1 MLRMTN
7 KDKSAATWS
16 DVKAKLDDFDRA
28 GLLGLVQDLYTTSK
42 DNQNFLHARFGLGC
56 DVLKPYKTIIER
68 WLWPDVFKHQEYSV
82 SKAKRPITDYKKA
95 SGLPEGVAELTVYY
109 CEQAI
114 SFSNEVGLDDG
125 AYYDALVRMFEQAL
139 KTVMALPETGRESLL
154 DRLQD
159 VRASG
164 QGIGWVSSTLSTTS
178 GNESVWSSII
188 EVTTWGQLRLLRV
201 NSRLRP
207 AAMPR
212 KRAVTFCQIFA
223 TSA

>member
-16 DVKAKLDDFDRA
+16 DVKAKLGDFDRS

-68 WLWPDVFKHQEYSV
+68 WLWPDVYKHQKYSV
-82 SKAKRPITDYKKA
+82 AKAKKPISDYKKA

-109 CEQAI
+109 CEQAM
-114 SFSNEVGLDDG
+114 SFSREVGLDDG
-125 AYYDALVRMFEQAL
+125 VYYDALVRMFEQAL
-139 KTVMALPETGRESLL
+139 KTVMALPETRRKSLL

-164 QGIGWVSSTLSTTS
+164 QGMGWGVGYSFNDLWQQAGVGFDSSSNDL
-178 GNESVWSSII
+178 G
-188 EVTTWGQLRLLRV
+188 
-201 NSRLRP
+201 
-207 AAMPR
+207 
-212 KRAVTFCQIFA
+212 
-223 TSA
+223 